1 MVGPGA
7 LKPKVGDGIKSR
19 RPLSAPVLHSFI
31 LLFFF
36 LFCVCCCTSIGVYII
51 IGERERANLV
61 VQLARFFYI
70 YIYVYIY
77 VYPGAAHTVMFYVLL
92 NMR

>member
-36 LFCVCCCTSIGVYII
+36 FFVFCLLLHLYWCVY
-51 IGERERANLV
+51 NNNNNNNKLY
-61 VQLARFFYI
+61 ARNY
-70 YIYVYIY
+70 
-77 VYPGAAHTVMFYVLL
+77 
-92 NMR
+92 

>member
-19 RPLSAPVLHSFI
+19 RPFSAPVLHSFI

-36 LFCVCCCTSIGVYII
+36 FVLCLLLHLYWCVY
-51 IGERERANLV
+51 N
-61 VQLARFFYI
+61 
-70 YIYVYIY
+70 
-77 VYPGAAHTVMFYVLL
+77 
-92 NMR
+92 NNNNN

>member
-19 RPLSAPVLHSFI
+19 RPFSAPVLHSFI

-36 LFCVCCCTSIGVYII
+36 FVLCLLLHLYCII
-51 IGERERANLV
+51 IIIIIIIYTTLV
-61 VQLARFFYI
+61 
-70 YIYVYIY
+70 YVH
-77 VYPGAAHTVMFYVLL
+77 VHSCCL
-92 NMR
+92 NSAEGFAL